1 MLRLITIEQFGITK
15 ADEERVV
22 KISLTNNN
30 GMKIELLNYGAI
42 LMSVLVPDRSD
53 QFRDIALGFRTL
65 QEYESDNHSIGAV
78 IGRVAGYISNG
89 KFAVDSREYELGL
102 NAPPHHMN
110 GGIRGS
116 LSKKLWNYELLDE
129 GNGVCFTCISHDGE
143 GGYPG
148 QVHLEVT
155 YILTNENEIVID
167 YRASTDKSTI
177 LNVANNAYFNLD
189 GEGMPSLRDHIMQLY
204 TPNYLPNDKNGF
216 STVIE
221 ITTNQFNFLVPRK
234 ISDLLIND
242 SNQLNYNHDFCFEID
257 NLNISKKLRRIAS
270 VASISSGIRMTVS
283 TTYPCL
289 YLNMGS
295 WLDRLD
301 GKANHVYDRYS
312 AFTLQCRSLSN
323 AINQPHFPSIILRP
337 DELYQHLTVYQFGL
351 DDE

>member
-189 GEGMPSLRDHIMQLY
+189 GEVHFCNVTQANFIQDQL
-204 TPNYLPNDKNGF
+204 LADDCQ
-216 STVIE
+216 
-221 ITTNQFNFLVPRK
+221 IT
-234 ISDLLIND
+234 D
-242 SNQLNYNHDFCFEID
+242 
-257 NLNISKKLRRIAS
+257 